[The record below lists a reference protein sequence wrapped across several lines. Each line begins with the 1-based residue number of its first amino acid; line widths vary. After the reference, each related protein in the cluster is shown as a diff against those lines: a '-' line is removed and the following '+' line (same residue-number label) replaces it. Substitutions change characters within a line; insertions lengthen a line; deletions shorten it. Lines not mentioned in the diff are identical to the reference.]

1 MEYLRFRTLR
11 QRTAQGLQKH
21 SGPSPKEGSGLR
33 LLKPIIVKEFRQIRR
48 DPTTLGMLLVLPTA
62 LIVLVGYAL
71 NFDVKHIPLAVLDQS
86 KTSESRAF
94 LEQFKH
100 TEYFNYTYDV
110 QSYDEIEEHFLNDKA
125 KAAIVIPTKFASELL
140 AGRSTQ
146 VQILLDGA
154 DANSAGQAIGYATRM
169 TMEYSNR
176 LTATFMQRK
185 GRSQYTPIDFQPRIW
200 YNPDLTSSKFLI
212 PGLIGFIIV
221 LTAVIST
228 ALTIVRE
235 KERGTMEQIMVS
247 PLHPLQLILG
257 KVIPYWLISLII
269 ATSILIVGYV
279 LFDIEVKGSLLLLY
293 AAIVIMILGGLGQ
306 GLLVSSITNS
316 QQVAFML
323 AMFSSLLPTFLL
335 SGFVFPISSM
345 PIPMQVLSNIAVNK
359 FFLII
364 VRGVMLKG
372 VGIEAV
378 WEQFLYMLIFAAIT
392 IGISAK
398 RFKKRSL

>member
-1 MEYLRFRTLR
+1 MTQEFVNPQSTLR
-11 QRTAQGLQKH
+11 NPK
-21 SGPSPKEGSGLR
+21 SPDPSPKSGSGLR

-48 DPTTLGMLLVLPTA
+48 DPTTLGMLLVLPTV

-71 NFDVKHIPLAVLDQS
+71 NFDVKHIPLAVFDQS

-110 QSYDEIEEHFLNDKA
+110 QRYTEIEDFFLINKA
-125 KAAIVIPTKFASELL
+125 KAAIVIPRDFASDVL

-146 VQILLDGA
+146 IQILVDGA

-169 TMEYSNR
+169 TMDYSTR
-176 LTATFMQRK
+176 LTTAFLRRK
-185 GRSQYTPIDFQPRIW
+185 GRSQYTPIDFQPRVW
-200 YNPDLTSSKFLI
+200 YNPDLTSTKFLI

-221 LTAVIST
+221 LAAVIST
-228 ALTIVRE
+228 ALTVVRE
-235 KERGTMEQIMVS
+235 KERGTMEQLMVS
-247 PLHPLQLILG
+247 PLHPLQVILG
-257 KVIPYWLISLII
+257 KVVPYLLISLVI
-269 ATSILIVGYV
+269 ATSILIAGYL
-279 LFDIEVKGSLLLLY
+279 LFDIQVKGSLLLLY
-293 AAIVIMILGGLGQ
+293 AAIFTMILGGLGQ
-306 GLLVSSITNS
+306 GLLVSSITDS

-345 PIPMQVLSNIAVNK
+345 PVPLQVLSNIAVNK
-359 FFLII
+359 FFLVV

-372 VGIEAV
+372 VGFGAV
-378 WEQFLYMLIFAAIT
+378 WEQFLYMLIFAAVT
-392 IGISAK
+392 IGISTK
-398 RFKKRSL
+398 RLRKRTL